1 MITAIQP
8 TTQKTDLDRLPTDA
22 TLGVIH
28 TAQIK
33 ETLSALHNYKEGDLL
48 KNLLPEGTKVR
59 STGETSKNHAAYMS
73 GFMELI
79 ESLTDN
85 TADFMKINGDL
96 QSTAC
101 QAVNLLQEAN
111 TTIAKQTNDSLSEYA
126 NEMADQKKNQ
136 NTMQIFG
143 WVMAALMSVV
153 SFGTMSVAAAAVATV
168 VAVGAQVVN
177 SVKTSDGKTL
187 MEKLATALGGGDAG
201 NTKAT
206 LLMDAIVLIATVGVG
221 VGEAMAQN
229 ATETAENAATTA
241 AQTAA
246 RNTARVGINAGAEA
260 GAGAGAG
267 AGGESGAAG
276 ASVEGGLGGA
286 AGAVGRNV
294 AEDTAEG
301 SFKKLIDK
309 MKAALAELKEKAME
323 FVGKRGSE
331 NLSSEA
337 DNTRDLQSFRETMRS
352 ALGAVE
358 KLGGEVFM
366 KGVGNGVKL
375 GVQEIMTHFNP
386 IAPIVSDAYYHAN
399 VRDNMSDQ
407 EKAALRSKGD
417 LIGEC
422 VGAAASF
429 AYIGAACKYPNI
441 SGTNAFAKAGSSATQ
456 LLLQKVATG
465 LMALGNAG
473 QMVIAALLCDILRKA
488 SATQEHVATLR
499 AESTKMQYAIDTMAD
514 TRRKISDES
523 AQNAT
528 DLFGMLNMLMAASKK
543 CFVIR

>member
-1 MITAIQP
+1 
-8 TTQKTDLDRLPTDA
+8 
-22 TLGVIH
+22 
-28 TAQIK
+28 
-33 ETLSALHNYKEGDLL
+33 
-48 KNLLPEGTKVR
+48 
-59 STGETSKNHAAYMS
+59 MS

-153 SFGTMSVAAAAVATV
+153 SFGTMSVAAAAIATV
-168 VAVGAQVVN
+168 VAMGAQVVN

-246 RNTARVGINAGAEA
+246 RNTARA

-267 AGGESGAAG
+267 EESGAAAD
-276 ASVEGGLGGA
+276 ASVEGELGGA

-323 FVGKRGSE
+323 FVGKSGSE

-337 DNTRDLQSFRETMRS
+337 ANTRALQSFRETMRS

-422 VGAAASF
+422 VGAAASL

-488 SATQEHVATLR
+488 SATQEDVATLR

-523 AQNAT
+523 AQNAA

>member
-48 KNLLPEGTKVR
+48 KSLLPEGTKVR

-85 TADFMKINGDL
+85 TADFMKINGEL

-111 TTIAKQTNDSLSEYA
+111 TTIVKQTNDSLSEYA
-126 NEMADQKKNQ
+126 SEMADQKKNQ

-143 WVMAALMSVV
+143 WVMVALMTVV

-246 RNTARVGINAGAEA
+246 RNTARAGAAA
-260 GAGAGAG
+260 GE
-267 AGGESGAAG
+267 ESGAAAVEEAGEEAG
-276 ASVEGGLGGA
+276 AAAVEE
-286 AGAVGRNV
+286 AGAVRQNV

-309 MKAALAELKEKAME
+309 MNKAIAEFKEKALE
-323 FVGKRGSE
+323 FVGKSGSE
-331 NLSSEA
+331 NLSSQSA
-337 DNTRDLQSFRETMRS
+337 LTRALQSFKETLHS
-352 ALGAVE
+352 AIGAVE
-358 KLGGEVFM
+358 KLGGEVVM

-422 VGAAASF
+422 VGAAASL
-429 AYIGAACKYPNI
+429 AYIGAAWKYPNI

-473 QMVIAALLCDILRKA
+473 QMVIGALLCDILRKA

-523 AQNAT
+523 AQNAA

>member
-1 MITAIQP
+1 
-8 TTQKTDLDRLPTDA
+8 
-22 TLGVIH
+22 
-28 TAQIK
+28 
-33 ETLSALHNYKEGDLL
+33 
-48 KNLLPEGTKVR
+48 
-59 STGETSKNHAAYMS
+59 
-73 GFMELI
+73 
-79 ESLTDN
+79 
-85 TADFMKINGDL
+85 
-96 QSTAC
+96 
-101 QAVNLLQEAN
+101 
-111 TTIAKQTNDSLSEYA
+111 
-126 NEMADQKKNQ
+126 
-136 NTMQIFG
+136 
-143 WVMAALMSVV
+143 
-153 SFGTMSVAAAAVATV
+153 
-168 VAVGAQVVN
+168 
-177 SVKTSDGKTL
+177 
-187 MEKLATALGGGDAG
+187 
-201 NTKAT
+201 
-206 LLMDAIVLIATVGVG
+206 
-221 VGEAMAQN
+221 
-229 ATETAENAATTA
+229 
-241 AQTAA
+241 
-246 RNTARVGINAGAEA
+246 
-260 GAGAGAG
+260 
-267 AGGESGAAG
+267 
-276 ASVEGGLGGA
+276 
-286 AGAVGRNV
+286 
-294 AEDTAEG
+294 
-301 SFKKLIDK
+301 

-323 FVGKRGSE
+323 FVGKSGSE

-337 DNTRDLQSFRETMRS
+337 ANTRALQSFRETMRS

>member
-48 KNLLPEGTKVR
+48 KSLLPEGTKVR

-85 TADFMKINGDL
+85 TADFMKINGEL

-143 WVMAALMSVV
+143 WVMVALMSVV

-246 RNTARVGINAGAEA
+246 RNTARAGAAA
-260 GAGAGAG
+260 GE
-267 AGGESGAAG
+267 ESGAAAVEEAGEEAG
-276 ASVEGGLGGA
+276 AAAVEE
-286 AGAVGRNV
+286 AGAVGQNV

-309 MKAALAELKEKAME
+309 MNKAIAEFKEKALE
-323 FVGKRGSE
+323 FVGKSGSE
-331 NLSSEA
+331 NLSSQSA
-337 DNTRDLQSFRETMRS
+337 LTRALQSFKETLHS
-352 ALGAVE
+352 AIGAVE

-422 VGAAASF
+422 VGAAASL
-429 AYIGAACKYPNI
+429 AYIVAAWKCPNI

-473 QMVIAALLCDILRKA
+473 QMAIGALLCDILRKA
-488 SATQEHVATLR
+488 SATQEDVATLR

-523 AQNAT
+523 AQNAA

>member
-28 TAQIK
+28 NAQIK

-48 KNLLPEGTKVR
+48 KSLLPEGTKVR

-85 TADFMKINGDL
+85 TADFMKINGEL

-111 TTIAKQTNDSLSEYA
+111 TTIVKQTNDSLSEYA
-126 NEMADQKKNQ
+126 SEMADQKKNQ

-143 WVMAALMSVV
+143 WVMVALMTVV

-241 AQTAA
+241 ATTTA
-246 RNTARVGINAGAEA
+246 RNTAGAVERNVAEDTAGVD
-260 GAGAGAG
+260 
-267 AGGESGAAG
+267 AA
-276 ASVEGGLGGA
+276 AVEE
-286 AGAVGRNV
+286 AGAVGQNV
-294 AEDTAEG
+294 AQDTAEG

-323 FVGKRGSE
+323 LVGKSGSQDIA
-331 NLSSEA
+331 SEA
-337 DNTRDLQSFRETMRS
+337 ANTRALQSFRETMRS

-422 VGAAASF
+422 VGAAASL
-429 AYIGAACKYPNI
+429 AYIGAAWKYPNI

-465 LMALGNAG
+465 LMALGNVG
-473 QMVIAALLCDILRKA
+473 QMVIGALLCDILRKA

-499 AESTKMQYAIDTMAD
+499 AESTKMQYAIDTMAG

-523 AQNAT
+523 AQNAA

>member
-1 MITAIQP
+1 
-8 TTQKTDLDRLPTDA
+8 
-22 TLGVIH
+22 
-28 TAQIK
+28 
-33 ETLSALHNYKEGDLL
+33 
-48 KNLLPEGTKVR
+48 
-59 STGETSKNHAAYMS
+59 
-73 GFMELI
+73 
-79 ESLTDN
+79 
-85 TADFMKINGDL
+85 
-96 QSTAC
+96 
-101 QAVNLLQEAN
+101 
-111 TTIAKQTNDSLSEYA
+111 
-126 NEMADQKKNQ
+126 
-136 NTMQIFG
+136 
-143 WVMAALMSVV
+143 
-153 SFGTMSVAAAAVATV
+153 
-168 VAVGAQVVN
+168 
-177 SVKTSDGKTL
+177 
-187 MEKLATALGGGDAG
+187 
-201 NTKAT
+201 
-206 LLMDAIVLIATVGVG
+206 
-221 VGEAMAQN
+221 
-229 ATETAENAATTA
+229 
-241 AQTAA
+241 
-246 RNTARVGINAGAEA
+246 
-260 GAGAGAG
+260 
-267 AGGESGAAG
+267 
-276 ASVEGGLGGA
+276 
-286 AGAVGRNV
+286 
-294 AEDTAEG
+294 
-301 SFKKLIDK
+301 

-323 FVGKRGSE
+323 FVGKSGSE

-337 DNTRDLQSFRETMRS
+337 NNTRALQSFRETMRS
-352 ALGAVE
+352 AIGAVE

-422 VGAAASF
+422 VGAAASL

-441 SGTNAFAKAGSSATQ
+441 SGTNAFAKAGGSATQ

-473 QMVIAALLCDILRKA
+473 QMVIGALLCDILRKA

-523 AQNAT
+523 AQNAA

>member
-28 TAQIK
+28 NAQIK

-59 STGETSKNHAAYMS
+59 SAGETSKNHAAYMS
-73 GFMELI
+73 GFMALI

-143 WVMAALMSVV
+143 WVMAALMTVV

-246 RNTARVGINAGAEA
+246 RNTARA

-267 AGGESGAAG
+267 EESGAAAD
-276 ASVEGGLGGA
+276 ASVEGELGGA

-323 FVGKRGSE
+323 FVGKSGSE

-337 DNTRDLQSFRETMRS
+337 NNTRALQSFRETMRS
-352 ALGAVE
+352 AIGAVE

-422 VGAAASF
+422 VGAAASL

-441 SGTNAFAKAGSSATQ
+441 SGTNAFAKAGGSATQ

-473 QMVIAALLCDILRKA
+473 QMVIGALLCDILRKA

-523 AQNAT
+523 AQNAA